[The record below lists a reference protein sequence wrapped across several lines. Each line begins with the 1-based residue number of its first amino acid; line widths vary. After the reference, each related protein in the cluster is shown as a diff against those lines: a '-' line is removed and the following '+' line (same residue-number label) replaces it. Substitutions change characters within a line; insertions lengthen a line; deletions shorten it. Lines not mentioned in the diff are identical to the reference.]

1 MVAAARR
8 AVRRATQ
15 IERRLITGSRSGCGG
30 ARHGVCVKPALDG
43 ILVADFSRV
52 LAGPLCTMNLADL
65 GATVIKVERPGVGD
79 DTRGWGPPWSSASPS
94 SSTYFES
101 INRGKRSV
109 TLDLGQPRDCAT
121 AVELATRAD
130 VVVENFRPGAL
141 DRFGL
146 GYEQVH
152 AINPGAVYVSITGFG
167 HAAGADLMGYDFLVQ
182 AVGGLMSVTGDADG
196 PPTKAGVA
204 VVDVLTGKDA
214 TIGVLAALTAR
225 AHSGQG
231 CHVEVDLLS
240 SLLAAM
246 VNQAQSTLQ
255 TGTSPTRM
263 GNSHPSITPYETLPC
278 RDGLLAVACG
288 NDGQFARLANV
299 LGRADLAT
307 DARFATN
314 AARVAHRDVLVKELQ
329 TLLASDDAHSWQ
341 QKLTKAQVPAGRVGD
356 LADGFAL
363 AQRLGLQP
371 WTDVGTAEQPCPQVR
386 HPVQYDTD
394 LTVPA
399 TRPPRLGEDDLE
411 VRTWLAHPQS
421 PDIPRQANRIPT
433 SERPT

>member
-1 MVAAARR
+1 MSA
-8 AVRRATQ
+8 
-15 IERRLITGSRSGCGG
+15 
-30 ARHGVCVKPALDG
+30 ALDG

-65 GATVIKVERPGVGD
+65 GATVIKVERPVVGD
-79 DTRGWGPPWSSASPS
+79 DTRGWGPPWSSTNAASAS
-94 SSTYFES
+94 QSSTYFES
-101 INRGKRSV
+101 INRGKRSL
-109 TLDLGQPRDCAT
+109 TLDLTQPQDCAS

-146 GYEQVH
+146 GYEHVR
-152 AINPGAVYVSITGFG
+152 ALNPGAVYVSITGFG
-167 HAAGADLMGYDFLVQ
+167 GAGGADLMGYDFLVQ
-182 AVGGLMSVTGDADG
+182 ALGGLMSVTGEADG

-225 AHSGQG
+225 ARSGQG
-231 CHVEVDLLS
+231 CHVEVNLLS

-255 TGTSPTRM
+255 TGTAPGRM
-263 GNSHPSITPYETLPC
+263 GNSHPSITPYETLRC

-288 NDGQFARLANV
+288 NDPQFVRLAGV
-299 LGRADLAT
+299 LGRPDLAA
-307 DARFATN
+307 DVRFATN
-314 AARVAHRDVLVKELQ
+314 GARVTHRDVLMRALE
-329 TLLASDDAHSWQ
+329 TLLAADDAQSWQ
-341 QKLTKAQVPAGRVGD
+341 RRLTEAQVPAGRVGD

-371 WTDVGTAEQPCPQVR
+371 WTDVGTQKNPCPQVR
-386 HPVQYDTD
+386 HPVTYDTG
-394 LTVPA
+394 LTVPP
-399 TRPPRLGEDDLE
+399 TRPPRLGEDDEE
-411 VRTWLAHPQS
+411 VRAWLAHPQS
-421 PDIPRQANRIPT
+421 PDLPRRAMRIPT
-433 SERPT
+433 SERPS

>member
-1 MVAAARR
+1 MTA
-8 AVRRATQ
+8 
-15 IERRLITGSRSGCGG
+15 
-30 ARHGVCVKPALDG
+30 ALDG

-79 DTRGWGPPWSSASPS
+79 DTRGWGPPWSSSPS
-94 SSTYFES
+94 SSASQSSAPPSSTYFES
-101 INRGKRSV
+101 INRGKRSL
-109 TLDLGQPRDCAT
+109 TLDLTQPQDCAT

-146 GYEQVH
+146 GYEHVNALNPS
-152 AINPGAVYVSITGFG
+152 AIYVSITGFG
-167 HAAGADLMGYDFLVQ
+167 SLGGADLMGYDFLVQ
-182 AVGGLMSVTGDADG
+182 AVGGLMSVTGQVDG

-225 AHSGQG
+225 ARSGQG
-231 CHVEVDLLS
+231 CHVEVNLLS

-255 TGTSPTRM
+255 TGAAPTRM
-263 GNSHPSITPYETLPC
+263 GNSHPSITPYETLHC

-288 NDGQFARLANV
+288 NDGQFARLADV
-299 LGRADLAT
+299 LGRPHLAT
-307 DARFATN
+307 DVRFATN
-314 AARVAHRDVLVKELQ
+314 GARVRYRDVLVRELEA
-329 TLLASDDAHSWQ
+329 LLTADDAHSWQ
-341 QKLTKAQVPAGRVGD
+341 QRLTQAQVPAGKVGD

-363 AQRLGLQP
+363 ALRLGLQP
-371 WTDVGTAEQPCPQVR
+371 WTDVGTDHHPCPQVR
-386 HPVQYDTD
+386 HPVTYDTD
-394 LTVPA
+394 LTVPP
-399 TRPPRLGEDDLE
+399 TRPPRLGEDDE
-411 VRTWLAHPQS
+411 QVRAWLAHPQS
-421 PDIPRQANRIPT
+421 PDLPRPADRIPS